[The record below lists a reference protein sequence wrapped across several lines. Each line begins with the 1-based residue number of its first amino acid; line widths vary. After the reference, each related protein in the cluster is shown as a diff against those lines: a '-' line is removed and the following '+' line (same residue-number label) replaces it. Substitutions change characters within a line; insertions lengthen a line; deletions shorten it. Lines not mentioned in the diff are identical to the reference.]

1 MCDLNLRPGAARSA
15 DVLLVFFT
23 PLNAQTADQIWL
35 GEIVWSRFL

>member
-15 DVLLVFFT
+15 DVLLMFSI
-23 PLNAQTADQIWL
+23 PLNAQTADQIRR